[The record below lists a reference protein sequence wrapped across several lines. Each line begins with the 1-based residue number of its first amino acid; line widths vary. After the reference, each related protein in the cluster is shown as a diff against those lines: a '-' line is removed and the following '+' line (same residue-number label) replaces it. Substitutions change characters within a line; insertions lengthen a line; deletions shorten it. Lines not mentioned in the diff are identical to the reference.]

1 MSLLKVKNLN
11 VEYEKRGIRVCAV
24 KNLSLSLEKGD
35 VLGIVGESGSGKTS
49 AMLALLGLLPDS
61 AKITVDEMEV
71 DRRKLAMVF
80 QDPSAYLDDAMPVG
94 RQLTETIRA
103 HRKCTQAQA
112 KEEAERLLDLVG
124 IPQAARRM
132 NQYPG
137 ALSGG
142 MRQRV
147 VIAIALACEPEVLIA
162 DEPTTAL
169 DVTVQSQILALIGRI
184 AAETGTAVL
193 MVSHDLGVIASLC
206 HRVLVMKDGC
216 LVEEGSVEDIFYDPK
231 EAYTRGLLKDAD
243 YMYRMGK
250 PMRRVTE
257 KMIVSEKPLLELR
270 NVSMSYERQK
280 FLSKK
285 QKTVEVRGVSF
296 IIKKGESFG
305 LAGESGCGKT
315 TLARLITGLE
325 KPVRGEILY
334 KGEMLKPISERDD
347 RSESPIQMVFQNSY
361 ASLNPRMTAGEI
373 LEEMLILGG
382 EKSKTERRRMVR
394 EALEMTGLC
403 TEDTE
408 KYPGEFS
415 GGQRQRLC
423 IARALIRKPEL
434 LILDEALSGLDISIQ
449 VQILALL
456 KKIQEETKIAYLFI
470 SHDLNTIR
478 RMCERTGIMYRG
490 QMVEEGDTSDICRE
504 PWHPYTRALLQAV
517 PVPNPKKARRMKP
530 VLWSEEERDHTEKR
544 MDEGCPYRNRC
555 GYRMERC
562 GQNRVSPYQHGSRQI
577 ACFLYDPDDSG
588 RSRDYE
594 MTVQI

>member
-1 MSLLKVKNLN
+1 MSLLNVKNLN
-11 VEYEKRGIRVCAV
+11 VEYVKRGRSVCAV
-24 KNLSLSLEKGD
+24 RNLSLSLEKGD
-35 VLGIVGESGSGKTS
+35 VVGIVGESGSGKTT
-49 AMLALLGLLPDS
+49 AMLALLGLLPDR
-61 AKITVDEMEV
+61 AKITADEMEV

-80 QDPSAYLDDAMPVG
+80 QDPSAYLDDAMTVG

-103 HRKCTQAQA
+103 HRKCTRAQA

-124 IPQAARRM
+124 IPQAKKRM

-184 AAETGTAVL
+184 AVETGTAVL
-193 MVSHDLGVIASLC
+193 LVSHDLGVIASLC
-206 HRVLVMKDGC
+206 HRVLVMKDGR
-216 LVEEGSVEDIFYDPK
+216 LVEEGSVEDIFYNPK
-231 EAYTRGLLKDAD
+231 EAYTRELLKDAD
-243 YMYRMGK
+243 YMYRMER
-250 PMRRVTE
+250 PTRRNPERTE
-257 KMIVSEKPLLELR
+257 VSEKPLLELR
-270 NVSMSYERQK
+270 NVTMSYEREK
-280 FLSKK
+280 FRIKK
-285 QKTVEVRGVSF
+285 RKTEEVKEVSF
-296 IIKKGESFG
+296 LIKRGETFG

-334 KGEMLKPISERDD
+334 KGEPLKPVLKRVD
-347 RSESPIQMVFQNSY
+347 RRECPIQMVFQNSY

-382 EKSKTERRRMVR
+382 EKSKTERRRMMR
-394 EALEMTGLC
+394 EALEMTGLDA
-403 TEDTE
+403 EDAE
-408 KYPGEFS
+408 KYPREFS

-449 VQILALL
+449 VQILTLL

-470 SHDLNTIR
+470 SHDLNSIR

-490 QMVEEGDTSDICRE
+490 QMVEEGNTSDICRE
-504 PWHPYTRALLQAV
+504 PWHPYTRALLQSV

-530 VLWSEEERDHTEKR
+530 VLWSEEERAHGDQNME
-544 MDEGCPYRNRC
+544 EGCPYRNRC
-555 GYRMERC
+555 GYRIERC
-562 GQNRVSPYQHGSRQI
+562 GQNRISPYQHGCRRI